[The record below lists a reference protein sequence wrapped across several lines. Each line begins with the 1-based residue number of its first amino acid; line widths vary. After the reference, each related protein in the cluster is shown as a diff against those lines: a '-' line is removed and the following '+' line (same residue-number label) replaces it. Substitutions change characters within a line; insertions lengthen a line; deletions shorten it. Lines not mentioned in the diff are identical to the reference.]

1 MIKTHLA
8 AVLDDRVA
16 YRNLEPVMPELAG
29 LRATWEQIG
38 LDAYRIPRK
47 TEPAY
52 ARVLLSFVQRAQAL
66 RGQPPVARLLFI
78 GDTPMNDAQAARNL
92 GELLPLHGF
101 IAADRLTESPSTKVE
116 GRLMRSNRWA
126 SLAAWLDWLRDESV
140 AVDERTALLL
150 DIDKTLMGARGRN
163 DHVINAARVAA
174 IEATMRAALGS
185 TYDKGRF
192 EAIYERINQT
202 VFHPFTKDN
211 QDYVAY
217 VCLMLMAG
225 VHDEDRLWQDLE
237 SGDLVSFEA
246 FVDRCD
252 GGADGMSE
260 DLATIHHQVLA
271 GLRAG
276 DPTPFKDFRRQEY
289 LETIARMDVASGDTE
304 PELWLERE
312 IVITAE
318 VLNVARWAL
327 SQGAL
332 TFGLSDKPDEASIPT
347 AEQAARGMLA
357 VHRATMKVF
366 GESVV

>member
-1 MIKTHLA
+1 MIKTNLA

-16 YRNLEPVMPELAG
+16 YRNLEPVMPSLAG
-29 LRATWEQIG
+29 LRATWEEIG
-38 LDAYRIPRK
+38 LDTYHIPRK
-47 TEPAY
+47 TEPDY

-66 RGQPPVARLLFI
+66 RAQPPVARLLFI

-101 IAADRLTESPSTKVE
+101 IGADRLGESPSTGTE

-126 SLAAWLDWLRDESV
+126 GLAAWLDWLRDKDV
-140 AVDERTALLL
+140 VVDERTALLL
-150 DIDKTLMGARGRN
+150 DIDKTLIGARGRN

-174 IEATMRAALGS
+174 IESTMRTALGGS
-185 TYDKGRF
+185 YDKQRF

-225 VHDEDRLWQDLE
+225 IHDEAALWRDLK
-237 SGDLVSFEA
+237 SGDLDAFEA
-246 FVDRCD
+246 FVRRCD
-252 GGADGMSE
+252 RHAESMSE
-260 DLATIHHQVLA
+260 DLATIHNQVLA
-271 GLRAG
+271 GLRAD
-276 DPTPFKDFRRQEY
+276 DPTPFKEFRRQEY
-289 LETIARMDVASGDTE
+289 LETVARMDVSSGHSDRKR
-304 PELWLERE
+304 WLDRE

-318 VLNVARWAL
+318 VLSVASWAV

-347 AEQAARGMLA
+347 AEQAAQGMLA
-357 VHRATMKVF
+357 VHRAGMKVF
-366 GESVV
+366 GESVI